1 MNHQVLG
8 DAADVV
14 LGFAFP
20 SRLFSYEESDHPRVL
35 RGDNIGQGR
44 LSWDPGHAARWPEL
58 APKGTELRLGDV
70 VLAMDRPWVGAGLK
84 FASVTN
90 SDLPLLLGQRVA
102 ALRARD
108 GSHQRFLHYV
118 LSTRGFTQ
126 YVLGTQTGTGVP
138 HLSAEQI
145 RKFPIVIP
153 PLEDQRAIAE
163 VLGALDDKIAVNAK
177 IAETADELVR
187 AMFSSLDNQGTIP
200 LGSLCAS
207 IRDQVTP
214 MRGVPYVGLE
224 HVPRRH
230 MWLSGYGDAGSV
242 ASAKVQFNPGDVLF
256 GKLRPY
262 FHKVV
267 SAPVSGVAS
276 TDILVLRALDS
287 SLAGFLLAA
296 ASSDAVVA
304 ACSAASAGTRMPRTK
319 WADVSSCEIA
329 WPGAAAASEM
339 SRSVDALK
347 EVVNALIRE
356 SRTLAELRDTLLPAL
371 MDGTIRVK
379 DAVAAAEEVL

>member
-1 MNHQVLG
+1 MNSWVMKPLGAVIELQRGHDLPFEDRRVGVVPIIGSFGVTGFHDQAKYAGPGVAIGRSGASIGRATYVEGDYWPLNTALFVKDFKGNVPYWTYLALRRIDFTGFNSGSAQPSLNRNFLG
-8 DAADVV
+8 DIPVMV
-14 LGFAFP
+14 P
-20 SRLFSYEESDHPRVL
+20 PR
-35 RGDNIGQGR
+35 Q
-44 LSWDPGHAARWPEL
+44 
-58 APKGTELRLGDV
+58 
-70 VLAMDRPWVGAGLK
+70 
-84 FASVTN
+84 
-90 SDLPLLLGQRVA
+90 
-102 ALRARD
+102 
-108 GSHQRFLHYV
+108 
-118 LSTRGFTQ
+118 
-126 YVLGTQTGTGVP
+126 
-138 HLSAEQI
+138 EQ
-145 RKFPIVIP
+145 
-153 PLEDQRAIAE
+153 EAIAE

>member
-1 MNHQVLG
+1 MRLDELCHEIVDCEHKTAPISVGGGYFAVGTPAMVGNVISFSAAREISEKTFEAWTKRLRPQAGDLLLAREAPVGPVVVIPESLNVAPGQRTVLLRPNPELVHSLYLFYVLVSPRTQRRITDLSLG
-8 DAADVV
+8 STVAHLNVADVRS
-14 LGFAFP
+14 L
-20 SRLFSYEESDHPRVL
+20 
-35 RGDNIGQGR
+35 
-44 LSWDPGHAARWPEL
+44 EL
-58 APKGTELRLGDV
+58 ML
-70 VLAMDRPWVGAGLK
+70 
-84 FASVTN
+84 
-90 SDLPLLLGQRVA
+90 
-102 ALRARD
+102 
-108 GSHQRFLHYV
+108 
-118 LSTRGFTQ
+118 
-126 YVLGTQTGTGVP
+126 
-138 HLSAEQI
+138 
-145 RKFPIVIP
+145 P
-153 PLEDQRAIAE
+153 PLREQQAIAE

>member
-1 MNHQVLG
+1 VEGDYWPLNTALFVKDFKGNVPYWTYLALRRIDFTGFNSGSAQPSLNRNFLG
-8 DAADVV
+8 DIPVMV
-14 LGFAFP
+14 P
-20 SRLFSYEESDHPRVL
+20 PR
-35 RGDNIGQGR
+35 Q
-44 LSWDPGHAARWPEL
+44 
-58 APKGTELRLGDV
+58 
-70 VLAMDRPWVGAGLK
+70 
-84 FASVTN
+84 
-90 SDLPLLLGQRVA
+90 
-102 ALRARD
+102 
-108 GSHQRFLHYV
+108 
-118 LSTRGFTQ
+118 
-126 YVLGTQTGTGVP
+126 
-138 HLSAEQI
+138 EQ
-145 RKFPIVIP
+145 
-153 PLEDQRAIAE
+153 EGIAE

-379 DAVAAAEEVL
+379 DAVTAGEEVL